1 MVVTIMK
8 TPLER
13 LKPRV
18 INYKDY
24 KSFKNKVF
32 REELLYKVMNATL
45 EENANCFEE
54 FIEFI
59 QIYHQEI
66 LKRIVILLQIFF
78 IPVLII
84 QFLSL
89 NFHQSLNWPISL
101 LSLKRVAEILG
112 KIIDQSAYFQASQK
126 SLNDACF
133 VKIPVLWILF

>member
-1 MVVTIMK
+1 MK

-32 REELLYKVMNATL
+32 REELLYKVINATL

-59 QIYHQEI
+59 QIYH
-66 LKRIVILLQIFF
+66 
-78 IPVLII
+78 
-84 QFLSL
+84 
-89 NFHQSLNWPISL
+89 
-101 LSLKRVAEILG
+101 
-112 KIIDQSAYFQASQK
+112 
-126 SLNDACF
+126 
-133 VKIPVLWILF
+133 